1 MKHWGVMLLAGTGF
15 QFEWSTANT
24 ITIISLV
31 VGWFVAKRTA
41 DRKQDERE
49 SEMRKEIEILQNDRA
64 RDQKDFSAMQKLL
77 ELTAGRLGELTLL
90 TELFKQDHER
100 LTKMEENY
108 GKKLDELAKDVRFGL
123 GEIQKDVSNKFSAVA
138 EKLGG
143 IQSELNNKANR
154 NESGRTGTGSR

>member
-1 MKHWGVMLLAGTGF
+1 MKHWGVLFLAGTGF
-15 QFEWSTANT
+15 SFEWTTSNT
-24 ITIISLV
+24 ITIISVV
-31 VGWFVAKRTA
+31 VGWFVAKRA
-41 DRKQDERE
+41 SDRKADERE
-49 SEMRKEIEILQNDRA
+49 ADLRSDIEILQNDRA
-64 RDQKDFSAMQKLL
+64 RDQKDFSSMQKLL

-108 GKKLDELAKDVRFGL
+108 GKKLDELAKDVRVGL

-154 NESGRTGTGSR
+154 NENGRTGGTR